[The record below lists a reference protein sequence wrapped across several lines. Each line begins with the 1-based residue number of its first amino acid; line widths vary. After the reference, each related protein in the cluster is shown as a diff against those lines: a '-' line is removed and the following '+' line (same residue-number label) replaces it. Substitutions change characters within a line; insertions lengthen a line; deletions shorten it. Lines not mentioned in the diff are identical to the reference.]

1 MRELPGSDAELEG
14 ARERKECGDKDPLF
28 AENELVAIG
37 STESTE
43 GLKGVVH
50 PSRHSL
56 VERRLRELNEM
67 RAERVARRRNPENM
81 FMRAMHVVMPYG
93 GILSSAFNLAS
104 STLGAGIVALPAAF
118 QMSGIAMSVLYLLA
132 VAAMVV
138 YSFVLLTIVGER
150 TGLRSYEKVTRQLL
164 GRGADYVLAVL
175 MWLLCFGGDVSYV
188 ISMLGIIQGFVNNSV
203 SAPAFLKTLPGNR
216 LLTSIVWLFLM
227 FPLCLP
233 KEINS
238 LRIVST
244 IAVLFIVLFAIC
256 IVIHAAQNGL
266 KYGVREDIVYFR
278 TGNQAITGLSIYL
291 FAYVNQVNCYEV
303 YEELY
308 KPSVGRMTKSAI
320 VGTLLCFVLYLV
332 AGVFGYLDFGS
343 KVTDSVLALY
353 DPVADK
359 MMGVAYAGI
368 ILKLCVGYALH
379 MIPCRDALYH
389 ILNLDVKLMPWWQ
402 NSLVC
407 ATLAVTSLLAG
418 LFIPR
423 ITTVFGLLGSLCGG
437 SIGYVFPA
445 LMFMYCGSF
454 NLRSVGWGHFI
465 GAYLLLLIGVVA
477 IVFGTTAA
485 IYAEI
490 SDAQSCIFRTASPL
504 PH

>member
-1 MRELPGSDAELEG
+1 
-14 ARERKECGDKDPLF
+14 
-28 AENELVAIG
+28 
-37 STESTE
+37 
-43 GLKGVVH
+43 
-50 PSRHSL
+50 
-56 VERRLRELNEM
+56 M

-256 IVIHAAQNGL
+256 I
-266 KYGVREDIVYFR
+266 
-278 TGNQAITGLSIYL
+278 
-291 FAYVNQVNCYEV
+291 
-303 YEELY
+303 
-308 KPSVGRMTKSAI
+308 
-320 VGTLLCFVLYLV
+320 
-332 AGVFGYLDFGS
+332 
-343 KVTDSVLALY
+343 
-353 DPVADK
+353 
-359 MMGVAYAGI
+359 
-368 ILKLCVGYALH
+368 
-379 MIPCRDALYH
+379 
-389 ILNLDVKLMPWWQ
+389 
-402 NSLVC
+402 
-407 ATLAVTSLLAG
+407 
-418 LFIPR
+418 
-423 ITTVFGLLGSLCGG
+423 
-437 SIGYVFPA
+437 
-445 LMFMYCGSF
+445 
-454 NLRSVGWGHFI
+454 
-465 GAYLLLLIGVVA
+465 
-477 IVFGTTAA
+477 
-485 IYAEI
+485 
-490 SDAQSCIFRTASPL
+490 
-504 PH
+504 